1 MSDADVE
8 LPILMGRDGW
18 GSWSTSGFGADPGGA
33 AGVKMPGQTWCCM
46 QCTNRK
52 PRAVKCS
59 DNGTVMN
66 VSSGTPGATVNPKVL
81 LLTVKVL

>member
-1 MSDADVE
+1 
-8 LPILMGRDGW
+8 
-18 GSWSTSGFGADPGGA
+18 
-33 AGVKMPGQTWCCM
+33 
-46 QCTNRK
+46 
-52 PRAVKCS
+52 VKCS